1 MTGVQLRVEK
11 SCPLPKTH
19 NRLRQTHDLWHE
31 MEHAYTDADEFVL
44 KLNACLTAARSV
56 TFVLKKE
63 LSKRPWFEDWYAGW
77 ENRMREDARMRWL
90 VQARNTVEKQGDLD
104 TASVALVSV
113 LLTDGEHPVSR
124 TEVPP
129 LAGPAQIAEAV
140 KLASLPERLREQAVL
155 CVERRWTVPELAD
168 QELLDTLAHC
178 YPLAIFHGDVGT
190 GKTASAEAAS
200 DALARMLDV
209 EGHLLKLSTRVRGIG
224 HVGEMST
231 LIGDAFDEALALAG
245 TSRFVTLL
253 VDEGDA
259 LAFNR
264 AAERAHHE
272 DRVGV
277 NTMIQKIDDA
287 RRLRGRLLIILCT
300 NRFVALDPA
309 VIRRAA
315 LIETFERPSEE
326 ERRELLAATLTGV
339 ALETEEIDALVAATG
354 EHDGRPAFTFSDIQT
369 RLISAALAHAYP
381 ERGLRATDLLAAA
394 AELEPSPRMA
404 DA

>member
-1 MTGVQLRVEK
+1 MSSDPFETRRE
-11 SCPLPKTH
+11 LPDDEL
-19 NRLRQTHDLWHE
+19 NEQGERLVGFARRFARLRGQ
-31 MEHAYTDADEFVL
+31 
-44 KLNACLTAARSV
+44 
-56 TFVLKKE
+56 
-63 LSKRPWFEDWYAGW
+63 
-77 ENRMREDARMRWL
+77 MR
-90 VQARNTVEKQGDLD
+90 
-104 TASVALVSV
+104 
-113 LLTDGEHPVSR
+113 LLTDLDGVRGWAQRHHAGGEGLVAALGDR
-124 TEVPP
+124 
-129 LAGPAQIAEAV
+129 
-140 KLASLPERLREQAVL
+140 
-155 CVERRWTVPELAD
+155 
-168 QELLDTLAHC
+168 
-178 YPLAIFHGDVGT
+178 YPLVIFHGDVGT

-231 LIGDAFDEALALAG
+231 LISEAFDEALALAG
-245 TSRFVTLL
+245 KSRFVTLL

-326 ERRELLAATLTGV
+326 ERRELFAATLTGV

-381 ERGLRATDLLAAA
+381 NRGLRATDLLAAA
-394 AELEPSPRMA
+394 AELEPSPRMV
-404 DA
+404 DNE